1 MKKSRYLY
9 FFILSSCLGITRFQV
24 AYNVTYESDTT
35 QYPLADLDDM
45 NTESQLIKIDIVDG
59 MRLDIQVRATDIL
72 GSFAD
77 DFIKVKVD
85 MSAPVIEDLWLTR
98 GDRLNISV
106 HNVEDL
112 AKLQ

>member
-1 MKKSRYLY
+1 
-9 FFILSSCLGITRFQV
+9 
-24 AYNVTYESDTT
+24 
-35 QYPLADLDDM
+35 
-45 NTESQLIKIDIVDG
+45 
-59 MRLDIQVRATDIL
+59 MRLDILVRATDII

-77 DFIKVKVD
+77 DVIKVKVD

-112 AKLQ
+112 TKLQ

>member
-1 MKKSRYLY
+1 MFVIFL
-9 FFILSSCLGITRFQV
+9 FILFSFLGITRFQV
-24 AYNVTYESDTT
+24 AYNVTYESETT
-35 QYPLADLDDM
+35 QYSLTDLDDI
-45 NTESQLIKIDIVDG
+45 NTESQLIKIDIFDG
-59 MRLDIQVRATDIL
+59 MKLDILVRATDII

-77 DFIKVKVD
+77 DVIKVKVD

-112 AKLQ
+112 TKLQ